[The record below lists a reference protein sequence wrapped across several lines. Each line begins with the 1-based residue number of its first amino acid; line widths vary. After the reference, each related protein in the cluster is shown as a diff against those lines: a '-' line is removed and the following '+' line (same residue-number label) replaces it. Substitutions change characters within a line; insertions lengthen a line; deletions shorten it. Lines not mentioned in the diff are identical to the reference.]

1 VPFCD
6 RYGIRCVQRYIH
18 CTYTREV
25 HENESKMPLFGKKD
39 TNKKIKKDGKDD
51 RSPSVEDKY
60 ILKDLLGT

>member
-1 VPFCD
+1 MCAVCD
-6 RYGIRCVQRYIH
+6 RSRGYKVVSYVR
-18 CTYTREV
+18 TYARAG
-25 HENESKMPLFGKKD
+25 SKMPLFGKKD

>member
-1 VPFCD
+1 MYIRVHA
-6 RYGIRCVQRYIH
+6 REIHGIHGV
-18 CTYTREV
+18 
-25 HENESKMPLFGKKD
+25 KMPLFGKKD